1 MKYYKIYGLLEDGTL
16 FTCFQP
22 DCMSRPIEIGKH
34 YTAQE
39 VQVPDEYML
48 EEDIQ
53 FYGVRTEEEC
63 IPFMIDGYVYSNC
76 GYTEEEWIEM
86 YTYPYTIKWVD
97 QELTLQKLVLVEC
110 EGVLKDDNPDW
121 GEELTFYDQTVLRIV
136 REITN
141 EELAVRIKDVLTRQ

>member
-1 MKYYKIYGLLEDGTL
+1 MKYYKIYGMLEDGTL

-22 DCMSRPIEIGKH
+22 DYMSHTIEIGKH
-34 YTAQE
+34 YKAVD
-39 VQVPDEYML
+39 VQVRDEDML

-63 IPFMIDGYVYSNC
+63 IPFMIDGYVYSGC
-76 GYTEEEWIEM
+76 GYTEQEWIDL
-86 YTYPYTIKWVD
+86 YTCPYTLNWTDETMVI
-97 QELTLQKLVLVEC
+97 QRLVLVEC
-110 EGVLKDDNPDW
+110 EGTLKEDAEQ

-141 EELAVRIKDVLTRQ
+141 EELSVRIKDVLTRQ